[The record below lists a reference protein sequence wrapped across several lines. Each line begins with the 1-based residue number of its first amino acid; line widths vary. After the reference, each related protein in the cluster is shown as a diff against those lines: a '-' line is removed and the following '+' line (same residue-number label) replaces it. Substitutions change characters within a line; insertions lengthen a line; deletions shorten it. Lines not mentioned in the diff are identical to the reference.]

1 MTKKEI
7 PIFFATNDNY
17 VPCLS
22 VALASMLKNASKDFK
37 YSVYVLTTGLKS
49 ENQEKLLSI
58 FQKSENQTLATL
70 EFVNVSEQLEK
81 MSNML
86 CMRDYYSRET
96 YYRFFIA
103 RLFPQYDKVLYLDCD
118 IAINGDI
125 SELFNLELG
134 NNLLGAASDDVIPGV
149 PAFVDYVEK
158 ALGVN
163 RYKYFNAGILV
174 INTKLFREENIESQ
188 FVDLLKK
195 ISFIVAQDQ
204 DYLNVICQDRIKYF
218 DNEWNKGAFK
228 TPEFENKLPKL
239 IHYKMNWKPWHFY
252 QVDWKDEFWDYAQLT
267 PFYHDLK
274 DQLLD
279 YTDEQRNSDLAAGE
293 KLLALCMAEVINPKN
308 YMCLKTLEN
317 ANKKVHNIFDY
328 ISSIFGNFVNF
339 LRESYK
345 SRSFSR

>member
-1 MTKKEI
+1 MNEKKEI

-37 YSVYVLTTGLKS
+37 YSIYVLTTGLKS
-49 ENQEKLLSI
+49 ENQEKLNSI
-58 FQKSENQTLATL
+58 LQENASLN
-70 EFVNVSEQLEK
+70 FVNVSEQLEK
-81 MSNML
+81 MNDML
-86 CMRDYYSRET
+86 FMRDYYSRET

-125 SELFNLELG
+125 SELYNLELG
-134 NNLLGAASDDVIPGV
+134 ENLLGAASDDVIPGI

-163 RYKYFNAGILV
+163 RFKYFNAGILV
-174 INTKLFREENIESQ
+174 INTKLFREENIEGQ

-195 ISFIVAQDQ
+195 ISFTVAQDQ
-204 DYLNVICQDRIKYF
+204 DYLNVICQNRIKYF

-267 PFYHDLK
+267 PFYYELK
-274 DQLLD
+274 NQLLD
-279 YTDEQRNSDLAAGE
+279 YTDEQRNADLAAGE
-293 KLLALCMAEVINPKN
+293 KLIALCLTEVVNPNN
-308 YMCLKTLEN
+308 YMCMKTMEN
-317 ANKKVHNIFDY
+317 ASRKVHNVFT
-328 ISSIFGNFVNF
+328 SIADVFVNF
-339 LRESYK
+339 VKAVGQIGSHLIYGR
-345 SRSFSR
+345 